1 MWWVLHALLFQV
13 LCSLCDTL
21 RTCFWKTLSGSKV
34 LFDHVNRNEHRHLH
48 VSLRWSGRLL
58 ATKRSRSLST
68 DDPSLS
74 FVAKLRVGTLS
85 VKETFVS
92 KSFKHLQHYHARPCR
107 VSFMSRCRIWVQLS
121 GFGTPFTPVATKLSL
136 NSTFLW
142 CAMAML

>member
-92 KSFKHLQHYHARPCR
+92 KSFKHLQQLPRKTLQGQFHEPVQDMGAAFRLWNTVHPLWRQ
-107 VSFMSRCRIWVQLS
+107 SSR
-121 GFGTPFTPVATKLSL
+121 
-136 NSTFLW
+136 
-142 CAMAML
+142 